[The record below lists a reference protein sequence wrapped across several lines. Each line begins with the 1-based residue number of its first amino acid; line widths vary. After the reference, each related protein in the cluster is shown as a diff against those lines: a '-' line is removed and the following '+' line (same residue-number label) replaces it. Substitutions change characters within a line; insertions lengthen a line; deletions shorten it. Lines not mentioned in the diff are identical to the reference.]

1 MEKVYQVGFAQNPRP
16 VDPVFSE
23 MPDALHKI
31 QEWGVRYPDSVLAIW
46 DITDVDTTH
55 VVYLLFQG
63 VLYQHT

>member
-16 VDPVFSE
+16 VDPMFSK
-23 MPDALHKI
+23 MSDALQKI
-31 QEWGVRYPDSVLAIW
+31 QEWGVRYPDSVLALW

-63 VLYQHT
+63 ILYQHT